1 MLGAV
6 GGRTGLLG
14 FREDAWTRGSKAS
27 EERSE
32 FSTWA
37 PPFSQ
42 SEACSIGVRVSVDL
56 SIGTRWRKRKG
67 AWDFRHDGIE
77 DNFT

>member
-1 MLGAV
+1 MAEQDFWGFAKMPGQGVLRQVKSVRSLVLG
-6 GGRTGLLG
+6 L
-14 FREDAWTRGSKAS
+14 
-27 EERSE
+27 
-32 FSTWA
+32 